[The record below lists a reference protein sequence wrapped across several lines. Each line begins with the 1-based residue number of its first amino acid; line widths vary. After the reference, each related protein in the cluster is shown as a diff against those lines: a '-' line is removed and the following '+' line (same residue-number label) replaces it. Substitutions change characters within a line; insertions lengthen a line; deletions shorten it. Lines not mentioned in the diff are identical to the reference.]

1 MQYGG
6 RVTDDMD
13 KRLLNTFARI
23 WFGESMFGDKF
34 CFYKGYTIPQA
45 RMLQDYHAHIDTL
58 PLVDTPEVI
67 QISIIFLWICMGQL
81 GGHISYNL
89 L

>member
-23 WFGESMFGDKF
+23 WFSENMFGDKF
-34 CFYKGYTIPQA
+34 CFYKGYTIPKA
-45 RMLQDYHAHIDTL
+45 KMLQDYHAHIDTL

-67 QISIIFLWICMGQL
+67 WIIIIFYGVWWGDWVVT
-81 GGHISYNL
+81 
-89 L
+89 